1 MCGRY
6 YVDDDTARE
15 IEKIVRQVDEQ
26 MSRVKAGDICPS
38 GTAPVLMTDGEQISV
53 RFQKWGFP
61 GFDRNHSGRADDSG
75 KLLINARAE
84 SAMEKPT
91 FRDKILRHRIV
102 IPAASFYEWNSRK
115 EKNTFTRCDS
125 DVLFMAGIY
134 GKYEDVDRFVILTTA
149 ANESMQPVHDRMPL
163 ILERGEM
170 EEWLWDD
177 RRAMEILQKEPVRLE
192 RKTEYE
198 QLSLF

>member
-26 MSRVKAGDICPS
+26 MSRVKTGDICPS
-38 GTAPVLMTDGEQISV
+38 ETAPVLTTDGKQISV
-53 RFQKWGFP
+53 GLQKWGFP
-61 GFDRNHSGRADDSG
+61 GFDRNQSGRADASG

-102 IPAASFYEWNSRK
+102 IPAASFYEWNRQK
-115 EKNTFTRCDS
+115 EKNTFARCDG

-134 GKYEDVDRFVILTTA
+134 GKYEDMDRFVILTTA
-149 ANESMQPVHDRMPL
+149 ANESMKPVHDRMPL
-163 ILERGEM
+163 ILERDEV
-170 EEWLWDD
+170 EDWLRDEK
-177 RRAMEILQKEPVRLE
+177 RAMEILLKEPARLN